1 VTSAWASRAGLLFVH
16 QDLGLFDGLSVAEN
30 VFAGRPYPRRGGRID
45 WRRTRRQAAEVL
57 ARLETDIAP
66 ERPLAGLR
74 PAERTLVAI
83 ARALHCADGE
93 QRTVLVLDEP
103 TAPLPAHEVDVL
115 LAAVRRLAAA
125 GEAIV
130 YVSHRLDEVL
140 SVSDRVT
147 VLRDGRRVAE
157 RPIGGLDEPTLVGDI
172 VGASL
177 DRVYPAM
184 PPPRD
189 GEPVLRV
196 RGLRGGPVRDVSFEL
211 APGEVLGIGGLVGSG
226 RTTLLELLFGA
237 RPAEGGAIEVGGQP
251 VRLRSPRDGMRA
263 GLAYVPEDRARDS
276 AFMDLGIP
284 ENMSAADPA
293 RYWRGGRFRHRRERD
308 DARTD
313 IAAMKIRAPATT
325 ASLLQLSGGNQ
336 QKVVLDRWL
345 RRRTQ
350 VLLLDEPTQGV
361 DIASRAEIY
370 QLVRRAVADGAAAIL
385 VSSDFE
391 ELAHVSDRVLVLAG
405 GRVVAQREGVTRD
418 WVTQQA
424 YRGQGDRV

>member
-1 VTSAWASRAGLLFVH
+1 
-16 QDLGLFDGLSVAEN
+16 
-30 VFAGRPYPRRGGRID
+30 
-45 WRRTRRQAAEVL
+45 
-57 ARLETDIAP
+57 
-66 ERPLAGLR
+66 
-74 PAERTLVAI
+74 
-83 ARALHCADGE
+83 
-93 QRTVLVLDEP
+93 
-103 TAPLPAHEVDVL
+103 
-115 LAAVRRLAAA
+115 
-125 GEAIV
+125 
-130 YVSHRLDEVL
+130 VL
-140 SVSDRVT
+140 S
-147 VLRDGRRVAE
+147 
-157 RPIGGLDEPTLVGDI
+157 
-172 VGASL
+172 
-177 DRVYPAM
+177 
-184 PPPRD
+184 
-189 GEPVLRV
+189 V
-196 RGLRGGPVRDVSFEL
+196 RGLRGGPVRDVSFDL

-237 RPAEGGAIEVGGQP
+237 RPCERGEIEVGRRP
-251 VRLRSPRDGMRA
+251 VRLRSPQDGMRA

>member
-1 VTSAWASRAGLLFVH
+1 
-16 QDLGLFDGLSVAEN
+16 
-30 VFAGRPYPRRGGRID
+30 
-45 WRRTRRQAAEVL
+45 
-57 ARLETDIAP
+57 
-66 ERPLAGLR
+66 
-74 PAERTLVAI
+74 
-83 ARALHCADGE
+83 
-93 QRTVLVLDEP
+93 
-103 TAPLPAHEVDVL
+103 
-115 LAAVRRLAAA
+115 
-125 GEAIV
+125 
-130 YVSHRLDEVL
+130 
-140 SVSDRVT
+140 
-147 VLRDGRRVAE
+147 
-157 RPIGGLDEPTLVGDI
+157 
-172 VGASL
+172 
-177 DRVYPAM
+177 
-184 PPPRD
+184 
-189 GEPVLRV
+189 
-196 RGLRGGPVRDVSFEL
+196 VSFEL